1 MKTILNGFIAIAL
14 LIPFFGVSFA
24 VSCYER
30 YPYIVSSKIMELSNI
45 REQEK
50 NFKEQYQTGCADYG
64 PEEFVYP
71 KKTYMKDY
79 NDYVVVQFRSICDLG
94 DSVGFYKKHDT
105 ICDDGFWGCSMATYT
120 YVAKVY
126 KSQFKLSLYDFIK

>member
-64 PEEFVYP
+64 PEEFVLDLSEV
-71 KKTYMKDY
+71 TFMDSSGIGLIIGRY
-79 NDYVVVQFRSICDLG
+79 NDY
-94 DSVGFYKKHDT
+94 
-105 ICDDGFWGCSMATYT
+105 
-120 YVAKVY
+120 
-126 KSQFKLSLYDFIK
+126 